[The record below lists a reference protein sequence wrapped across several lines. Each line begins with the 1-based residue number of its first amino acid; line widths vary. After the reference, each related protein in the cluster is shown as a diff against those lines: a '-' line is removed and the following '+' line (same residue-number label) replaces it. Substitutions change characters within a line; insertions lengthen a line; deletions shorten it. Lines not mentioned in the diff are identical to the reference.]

1 MPISALAVGDG
12 GAIGWLF
19 PESYPR
25 DAYSYAVNQS
35 GHAYLVG
42 VPAAL
47 ALSSLGMAAALA
59 VAAIYAVAWELG
71 YQRWRW
77 PQFFDWRD
85 SLEDTVH
92 VLTGAAVISAAL
104 AGEFIWAWECLAA
117 QFVLLGVGVWRRQ
130 K

>member
-1 MPISALAVGDG
+1 MSLAPSS
-12 GAIGWLF
+12 F
-19 PESYPR
+19 PR
-25 DAYSYAVNQS
+25 DAYRYATNQA

-47 ALSSLGMAAALA
+47 SLAWLGLLA
-59 VAAIYAVAWELG
+59 PLVVAAIYAVAWELG

-92 VLTGAAVISAAL
+92 VLTGAAVILAAL
-104 AGEFIWAWECLAA
+104 AGQITWVWECLAA

>member
-1 MPISALAVGDG
+1 MSLAPSS
-12 GAIGWLF
+12 F
-19 PESYPR
+19 PR
-25 DAYSYAVNQS
+25 DAYAYVCSQA

-47 ALSSLGMAAALA
+47 SLAWLGLLAPLA

-92 VLTGAAVISAAL
+92 VLTGAAVVSAAL

-117 QFVLLGVGVWRRQ
+117 QFALLGIGVWRRQ